1 MAAFDRGGVVVRAWL
16 RRSFRNRVFVMMLL
30 AAFVPLLVCGPLML
44 CLQVVRSEESL
55 AAEADEQLEALEGA
69 LSDLQGR
76 CERAMGELCSST
88 VVRSALRRGG
98 SDSHTLYQT
107 LFRAAGPLREYARL
121 EVYDS
126 TGQPCYTTG
135 SALPEAAEDPG
146 WGALYAAGQA
156 EGPALCANG
165 DGLACAQAVRSR
177 EGAVLGYVAVTVS
190 QGGFDR
196 LFGGLYSASCEVI
209 LLDRSWRTIY
219 GSQPSQSRATAE
231 SLRRQLLAGDEPAGR
246 SYRFFAAKHAGTG
259 FSLLLQQPRPFTSL
273 VLRSFYLVG
282 VFAGAL
288 CLLLCMWCAWVLSR
302 YLSRPVHQL
311 DEAMGEVEQGRLDV
325 RLETGRD
332 DELGRL
338 SSRFNRMADE
348 YRLNLER
355 SVQRERELNN
365 VRLRMF
371 QAQLNPHFLYNT
383 LDAMKWLGI
392 AHQAP
397 QVAALATDL
406 ATILRASIS
415 GDELVTLEQELELI
429 DRDVN
434 IQLIRFE
441 DSFAFEIDIAERF
454 QGCLVP
460 KLALQ
465 PLVENAVIHGVAGRD
480 DGYIKLQ
487 AGDEGGDLLLYVS
500 DNGCGIPP
508 ETLARLNSGDKRIPG
523 GHLGLFNTDSII
535 RMYFGTG
542 YGVFARSSP
551 GEGSCVWLRLPLR
564 RKENGNAEGLDC

>member
-1 MAAFDRGGVVVRAWL
+1 MRAWL
-16 RRSFRNRVFVMMLL
+16 RKSFRNRAFVMMLL

-44 CLQVVRSEESL
+44 RLQVVRSEGSL
-55 AAEADEQLEALEGA
+55 AAEAVEQLEALEGA

-76 CERAMGELCSST
+76 CERAVGELCGST

-98 SDSHTLYQT
+98 SDSRTLYQT

-126 TGQPCYTTG
+126 AGQPRYTTG
-135 SALPEAAEDPG
+135 SVLPEAAEDPG
-146 WGALYAAGQA
+146 WGVLYAAGQA
-156 EGPALCANG
+156 DGLALRASG

-177 EGAVLGYVAVTVS
+177 EGTVLGYVAVTVS

-196 LFGGLYSASCEVI
+196 LFGGLYGASCEVI
-209 LLDRSWRTIY
+209 LLDGSWRTVY
-219 GSQPSQSRATAE
+219 GSQPSQSRATVD
-231 SLRRQLLAGDEPAGR
+231 SLRRQLLAGEELAGW
-246 SYRFFAAKHAGTG
+246 SGEYRFFAAKHARTG
-259 FSLLLQQPRPFTSL
+259 FSLVLQQPRPFTSL
-273 VLRSFYLVG
+273 VLRSVYLVG
-282 VFAGAL
+282 ALAGGL

-311 DEAMGEVEQGRLDV
+311 DEAMGEVERGRLDV
-325 RLETGRD
+325 RLEAERD

-338 SSRFNRMADE
+338 SSRFNRMAEE

-355 SVQRERELNN
+355 SVQRERELND
-365 VRLRMF
+365 VRLRML

-383 LDAMKWLGI
+383 LDAMKWLGV
-392 AHQAP
+392 AHRAP

-406 ATILRASIS
+406 ASILRASIS
-415 GDELVTLEQELELI
+415 GDEMVTLEQELELI
-429 DRDVN
+429 DRYIN

-441 DSFAFEIDIAERF
+441 DRFAFEIDIAERF

-487 AGDEGGDLLLYVS
+487 AGQEGGDLLLYVS

-535 RMYFGTG
+535 RMYFGPG

-564 RKENGNAEGLDC
+564 RKENGSAEGLDC